1 MEMAPTHTFNFI
13 FIGVM
18 LILAFLVIGGIVLI
32 VIKGGKVG
40 RRILAGIGI
49 GIVVLVL
56 PVMWYRGSAVIN
68 EPAHVQLQP
77 PQPIPASTNITPPI
91 WMPGMENEFT
101 ASSYA
106 SPLSAA
112 QALARQAE
120 PFLSQLNPQKLI
132 ITGNIPSTLLIP
144 ISTVIQNHQTSAY
157 PVEIGENI
165 NVNNYLQD
173 HNGEIILSIDVT
185 LQDPIITEGKPP
197 LLIPPSV
204 EHGTI
209 RMAIHTPEKQQNFSA
224 EYVDRLWV
232 DNFAEFLN
240 RAPSIHWI
248 LARSQTSCTSEA
260 QARQEALRDAL
271 QQLQGRYL
279 VEVGGKGPVALTE
292 SDITN
297 GNFIVDRFTQSLAGS
312 ATPIWREAILIDASP
327 NKIAQAASKTT
338 IAATQTRKSWAGK
351 GLSLLGMLALICLV
365 YGFLN
370 LATRGY
376 YTWALRILAV
386 VLLAAGLLAL
396 LTFS

>member
-1 MEMAPTHTFNFI
+1 MSPRTGISVFALAI
-13 FIGVM
+13 IV
-18 LILAFLVIGGIVLI
+18 AFLVAIITGFVLTRNH
-32 VIKGGKVG
+32 KTG

-49 GIVVLVL
+49 GIVLLFLAIFYFRLGTVVNL
-56 PVMWYRGSAVIN
+56 PQV
-68 EPAHVQLQP
+68 HVQSLQNTS
-77 PQPIPASTNITPPI
+77 QPVNITPSI

-120 PFLSQLNPQKLI
+120 PLIVQLQPQTPPENI
-132 ITGNIPSTLLIP
+132 ILTGNTNHTTLA
-144 ISTVIQNHQTSAY
+144 TVAETIRSNASQPRQVQITDVTDTTAYLNEHENTMIVAIHVTEEGSITASELPFY
-157 PVEIGENI
+157 PVPYGSVQLTIQTRDN
-165 NVNNYLQD
+165 QRS
-173 HNGEIILSIDVT
+173 LSAGYFDR
-185 LQDPIITEGKPP
+185 PW
-197 LLIPPSV
+197 V
-204 EHGTI
+204 E
-209 RMAIHTPEKQQNFSA
+209 NFSDF
-224 EYVDRLWV
+224 V
-232 DNFAEFLN
+232 N
-240 RAPSIHWI
+240 RNTGFVWI

-260 QARQEALRDAL
+260 QAHQEAIQDAL
-271 QQLQGRYL
+271 RQLQKRYQWIEFNGNKIL
-279 VEVGGKGPVALTE
+279 VRLDE
-292 SDITN
+292 SIITS
-297 GNFIVDRFTQSLAGS
+297 GNFIVDRFTQSLEGS

-327 NKIAQAASKTT
+327 TKIVQAASKTT
-338 IAATQTRKSWAGK
+338 IAATQTRKTWAGK